1 MSTLETNAIGK
12 YSGDNVSVDDSL
24 NLKSYTTTA
33 RNALTSVAGDM
44 IYNTTDSKVQVY
56 NGSSWDDLGGLAAFS
71 IEYVIQAGGGGGG
84 AGRIGTG
91 NYSGEKYNGGGAGAG
106 GYNTN
111 VIGDNSGGI
120 TSAENPFGLFTGYN
134 YTVTVGA
141 GGSGRNANT
150 EARGYTGTNSIFGDN
165 LATGGGAGSS
175 RNSGGSV
182 DGGCGGGVGGGIY
195 GGAVNEGIA
204 GEGKGGGY
212 SVKSGSNNYTFGA
225 GGGTGGNGGNTNQ
238 NDTDNNP
245 GGNGGIGTIS
255 TILTTSEATT
265 ASVGEV
271 DGSNV
276 YFGGGGGAGN
286 SGTGGLGGAGNGGAY
301 QNGAGTNATA
311 NTGGGGG
318 GGAGGSTGGA
328 SGNGG
333 SGLVILR
340 YPDAYTITVGAG
352 LTSSTITQ
360 GSSKVTIFTQGTGTI
375 SFS

>member
-1 MSTLETNAIGK
+1 MSELKTNKISTNDQNNVAM
-12 YSGDNVSVDDSL
+12 DNAL
-24 NLKSYTTTA
+24 GLKSYTTA
-33 RNALTSVAGDM
+33 QRNGLTSVAGDM
-44 IYNTTDSKVQVY
+44 IYNSDDSKVQVY
-56 NGSSWDDLGGLAAFS
+56 SGTAWEDLGGLSAFS
-71 IEYVIQAGGGGGG
+71 IEYLIQAGGGGGG
-84 AGRIGTG
+84 SGRIGTG
-91 NYSGEKYNGGGAGAG
+91 TYSGEYYNGGGAGAG
-106 GYNTN
+106 GLNSN

-120 TSAENPFGLFTGYN
+120 SSAENPFAMFTGYN

-141 GGSGRNANT
+141 GGSGRSSGT
-150 EARGYTGTNSIFGDN
+150 EAKGYPGSNSFFGDN
-165 LATGGGAGSS
+165 QTSGGGAGNG
-175 RNSGGSV
+175 RGGGGSV

-195 GGAVNEGIA
+195 GGAVNVGID

-225 GGGTGGNGGNTNQ
+225 GGGTGGDGGNTNQ
-238 NDTDNNP
+238 NDSDNNP
-245 GGNGGIGTIS
+245 GGNGGVGTIT
-255 TILTTSEATT
+255 TIITASEATT

-271 DGSNV
+271 SGSDV

-286 SGTGGLGGAGNGGAY
+286 SGTGGLGGAGNGGSY

-318 GGAGGSTGGA
+318 GGAGGSVGGA

-333 SGLVILR
+333 SGVVILR
-340 YPDAYTITVGAG
+340 YPGVYSITVGAG

-360 GSSKVTIFTQGTGTI
+360 GSNKVTIFTAGTGTI

>member
-1 MSTLETNAIGK
+1 MSRLKVDNIETRSGNNVAIE
-12 YSGDNVSVDDSL
+12 NQL
-24 NLKSYTTTA
+24 NLKSYSTTD
-33 RNALTSVAGDM
+33 RDALTSAAGDL
-44 IYNTTDSKVQVY
+44 IYNSTDSKVQVY
-56 NGSSWDDLGGLAAFS
+56 TGSAWEDLGGLAAFS

-84 AGRIGTG
+84 SGRIGTG
-91 NYSGEKYNGGGAGAG
+91 NYSGEKYNGGGGGAG

-111 VIGDNSGGI
+111 VVGDNSGGI
-120 TSAENPFGLFTGYN
+120 SNAENPFGLFTGYN

-141 GGSGRNANT
+141 GGSGRTAGT
-150 EARGYTGTNSIFGDN
+150 EARGYAGSNSIFGDN
-165 LATGGGAGSS
+165 LATGGGAGSG
-175 RNSGGSV
+175 RNGGGSV

-195 GGAVNEGIA
+195 GGSVNDGIT

-212 SVKSGSNNYTFGA
+212 SVKTGSNNYTFGA
-225 GGGTGGNGGNTNQ
+225 GGGTGGDGGNTNS

-245 GGNGGIGTIS
+245 GGNGGVGTIS
-255 TILTTSEATT
+255 TIITTSEATT

-286 SGTGGLGGAGNGGAY
+286 SGTGGLGGAGNGGSY
-301 QNGAGTNATA
+301 QNGTGSNATA

-333 SGLVILR
+333 SGVVILR
-340 YPDAYTITVGAG
+340 YPNTNTITVGAG

-360 GSSKVTIFTQGTGTI
+360 GSKKVTIFTAGTGTV
-375 SFS
+375 SFA